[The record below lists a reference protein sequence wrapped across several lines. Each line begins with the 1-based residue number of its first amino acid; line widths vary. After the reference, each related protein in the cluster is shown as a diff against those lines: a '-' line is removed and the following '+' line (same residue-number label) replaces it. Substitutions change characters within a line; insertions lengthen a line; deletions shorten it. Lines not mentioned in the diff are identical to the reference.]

1 MGRFCSEKI
10 LSYIKYAIQAGTK
23 FFLFVFL
30 LIMVIM
36 IVHFKVL
43 LIVMRVIPW
52 EVLFKKKKSYILQ
65 EVYLFSHRDIQ
76 CFFVF
81 YPVIILSNTGN

>member
-1 MGRFCSEKI
+1 MLLMRENVDIRHRVCTTISNAIVFWEGFVLKKYLVI
-10 LSYIKYAIQAGTK
+10 LSKPFRRVQY

-43 LIVMRVIPW
+43 LIVMRVIPG

-65 EVYLFSHRDIQ
+65 EVY
-76 CFFVF
+76 
-81 YPVIILSNTGN
+81 